1 MKNYISVSIAS
12 IALIIAAFLFGKAFK
27 SRNNT
32 SNTISVKG
40 LGTKDFESDLI
51 VWSGSFSK
59 KNASLKDAYSQLEKD
74 RKTIEQYLIKKGVD
88 KTEMVYSSID
98 INKRFKTSYNKETEE
113 STSTFIAYELTQNV
127 TIESKNVNAVE
138 DLSRKI
144 TELITK
150 GIELNSYSP
159 RYYYTKL
166 ADLKIEMIASA
177 TKDARNRAETIASNS
192 KSKLGTLK
200 KATMGVFQITGRNSS
215 DDYSWGGTYNTS
227 SKLKTATI
235 TMRLTYLSK

>member
-1 MKNYISVSIAS
+1 MKNYLSVSIAS
-12 IALIIAAFLFGKAFK
+12 IALIISAFLFGSAFK
-27 SRNNT
+27 SRNKS
-32 SNTISVKG
+32 SNTITVKG

-74 RKTIEQYLIKKGVD
+74 RKTIEKYLIEKGVE
-88 KTEMVYSSID
+88 KSEMVYSSID
-98 INKRFKTSYNKETEE
+98 INKRFKNSYNKETEE
-113 STSTFIAYELTQNV
+113 STSTFVAYELTQNV
-127 TIESKNVNAVE
+127 TIESKNVNAIE

-177 TKDARNRAETIASNS
+177 TKDARNRAETIAKNS
-192 KSKLGTLK
+192 KSKLGKLK
-200 KATMGVFQITGRNSS
+200 NATMGVFQITGRNSS

-235 TMRLTYLSK
+235 TMRLNYLSK